1 MQLKSLIFTV
11 LMVAVLLISACAPA
25 ATPTPAGSG
34 QPQISLS
41 TNPSPP
47 TSNVQ
52 TELIIDAL
60 DAGGQPLTG
69 ATVNILADMVGHSM
83 GVMQGEAIEQGE
95 GRYATFAPFS
105 MSGEWKVTV
114 EVRNEDGL
122 LLRQDVILPV
132 Q

>member
-1 MQLKSLIFTV
+1 MQLKPSIFIVLI
-11 LMVAVLLISACAPA
+11 VAAVLISACAPA

-34 QPQISLS
+34 LPQLSLS
-41 TNPSPP
+41 TNPNPP

-52 TELIIDAL
+52 TELIIDVR
-60 DAGGQPLTG
+60 DAAGQPLTG

-83 GVMQGEAIEQGE
+83 GVMQGEAIEQGN
-95 GRYATFAPFS
+95 GRYATFAPFL
-105 MSGEWKVTV
+105 MGGEWKVTV
-114 EVRNEDGL
+114 EVRHEDDL

>member
-1 MQLKSLIFTV
+1 MKPFILIV
-11 LMVAVLLISACAPA
+11 LMVAALLISACAA
-25 ATPTPAGSG
+25 DTPAPASSG

-52 TELIIDAL
+52 TELIIDVR
-60 DAGGQPLTG
+60 DAAGQPLTG
-69 ATVNILADMVGHSM
+69 ATVNILADMTGHSM

>member
-1 MQLKSLIFTV
+1 
-11 LMVAVLLISACAPA
+11 
-25 ATPTPAGSG
+25 
-34 QPQISLS
+34 
-41 TNPSPP
+41 
-47 TSNVQ
+47 
-52 TELIIDAL
+52 
-60 DAGGQPLTG
+60 
-69 ATVNILADMVGHSM
+69 MVGHSM

>member
-1 MQLKSLIFTV
+1 MLQKPFIYTLLTV
-11 LMVAVLLISACAPA
+11 AALLISACAPA
-25 ATPTPAGSG
+25 ATPTPASPG

-47 TSNVQ
+47 TSNGQ
-52 TELIIDAL
+52 TEVIIDVR
-60 DAGGQPLTG
+60 DAAGQPLTG
-69 ATVNILADMVGHSM
+69 ATVTILADMTGHSM
-83 GVMQGEAIEQGE
+83 GVMQGEAVEQGE

-105 MSGEWKVTV
+105 MGGEWKVTV